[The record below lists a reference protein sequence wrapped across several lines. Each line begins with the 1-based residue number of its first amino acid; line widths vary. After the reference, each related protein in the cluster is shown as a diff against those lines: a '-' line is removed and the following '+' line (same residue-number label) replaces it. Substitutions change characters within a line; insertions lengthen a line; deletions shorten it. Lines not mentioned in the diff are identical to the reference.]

1 MSNMK
6 GEINMNDFTRW
17 LYANYIK
24 PQLETLTKES
34 DYALRIE
41 LLQGQLDGGGMEDL
55 DKALEFTAIQAFLLG
70 LRTGEGLALS
80 RP

>member
-1 MSNMK
+1 MS
-6 GEINMNDFTRW
+6 DFMLW
-17 LYANYIK
+17 LHANYIK
-24 PQLETLTKES
+24 PQLGTFTKES

-55 DKALEFTAIQAFLLG
+55 DRALEFTAIQAFLLG

-80 RP
+80 RQ

>member
-24 PQLETLTKES
+24 PQL
-34 DYALRIE
+34 
-41 LLQGQLDGGGMEDL
+41 
-55 DKALEFTAIQAFLLG
+55 DKADI
-70 LRTGEGLALS
+70 TGYETALS
-80 RP
+80 LMDTTLSCSLYSDR